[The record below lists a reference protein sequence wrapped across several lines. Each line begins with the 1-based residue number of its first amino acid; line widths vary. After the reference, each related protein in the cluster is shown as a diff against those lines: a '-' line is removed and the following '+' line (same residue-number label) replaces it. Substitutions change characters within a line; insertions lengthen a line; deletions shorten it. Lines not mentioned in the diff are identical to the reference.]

1 MDDFREW
8 LSDNLRYILL
18 GLAIIAVLVV
28 LFFGIR
34 FLSSVFGEEEKDNQK
49 VTEQQKDTGEEKD
62 KKPEEETDK
71 TPVEEDKEAPETTPE
86 PALESEK
93 ENSLEKNAY
102 PTVNTLMQKYYT
114 ALGKKD
120 VEGLKELVDQLD
132 PTEEKSILNSHY
144 IEGYS
149 NVEVYTKQ
157 GLTEGSYVVFACY
170 GHKYTGYDTI
180 LPGLSCLY
188 VETGEDGSLYIVAEP
203 NEEQQ
208 NQMNEMTNQE
218 DTQELIAAKQ
228 KEYDDALA
236 SDAALSTYLS
246 ELGVE
251 GSAAME
257 AEIGDTVKAKS
268 NCNVRAQAS
277 AESEKIG
284 ELVGGQEVKK
294 TGEEGDWIQI
304 EFNGQTGYVRG
315 DLFQ

>member
-18 GLAIIAVLVV
+18 GLAIIAVLVI

-34 FLSSVFGEEEKDNQK
+34 FLSSAFGDDEKDNPK

-62 KKPEEETDK
+62 KEAEEDNSPIPEEQAPEAVEPTQEPASEEETK
-71 TPVEEDKEAPETTPE
+71 NV
-86 PALESEK
+86 
-93 ENSLEKNAY
+93 LEKNAY
-102 PTVNTLMQKYYT
+102 PAVNTLMQNYYT
-114 ALGKKD
+114 ALGNKD
-120 VEGLKELVDQLD
+120 VDGLKKLVEQLD

-149 NVEVYTKQ
+149 NVEVYTRQ

-170 GHKYTGYDTI
+170 GHKYTGYDTV

-208 NQMNEMTNQE
+208 NWMSDMTNQE

-236 SDAALSTYLS
+236 ADEALSSYLS

-257 AEIGDTVKAKS
+257 AEIGATIKVKS
-268 NCNVRAQAS
+268 NCNVRAEAS
-277 AESEKIG
+277 AESEKVG
-284 ELVGGQEVKK
+284 ELIGGQEVKK

-304 EFNGQTGYVRG
+304 EFDGQTGYVRG